1 MLPVNTSSSPK
12 TDRRLVRRWL
22 FPVVFW
28 AWLPISWLRRGFD
41 TIDAVIV
48 ALSLF
53 WLVAAWLIETRTARP
68 RRTFCW
74 LALASSVVAA
84 LFIGSAAAGGASLLP
99 GILGW
104 AGVTVLGLI
113 WCVHFE
119 RTETIH

>member
-1 MLPVNTSSSPK
+1 MNASSNPK
-12 TDRRLVRRWL
+12 TDRRLVGRWL

-28 AWLPISWLRRGFD
+28 AWLPISWLRHGFG
-41 TIDAVIV
+41 TIDAVIA

-53 WLVAAWLIETRTARP
+53 WLIAAWLIETRATRP
-68 RRTFCW
+68 QRTFYW

-84 LFIGSAAAGGASLLP
+84 LFIGFPAAEGASLLP

-113 WCVHFE
+113 WCIHFE